1 MRATVPLRKIQTG
14 VAAGIAAGIGLAMV
28 PVSLGV
34 IAAPAAAQALYSD
47 SFQFLKLVKDRDG
60 EKVTNILDTPGQTIV
75 NTRDLTTGETAV
87 HIVAQRRDAIW
98 IKFLTDR
105 GANPNI
111 ADAKGVT
118 PIMISANLGHIDGVE
133 ALIKAGARVDVAST
147 AGETPLMGAVH
158 RRDIALVRLFL
169 ENGADPDRND
179 NSGRSARDYAELM
192 GSKRLMDEFIAADE
206 ARAGNGEPQT
216 YGPSF

>member
-1 MRATVPLRKIQTG
+1 MGTMT
-14 VAAGIAAGIGLAMV
+14 GIAVGIGLALA
-28 PVSLGV
+28 PASLAIVS
-34 IAAPAAAQALYSD
+34 APAAAQALYSD
-47 SFQFLKLVKDRDG
+47 SFQFLKLVRDRDG
-60 EKVTNILDTPGQTIV
+60 EKVTNILDTPGQTII

-87 HIVAQRRDAIW
+87 HIVAQRRDAVW

-118 PIMISANLGHIDGVE
+118 PLMISANLGHIDGVE
-133 ALIKAGARVDVAST
+133 ALLDAGARVDVASS

-158 RRDIALVRLFL
+158 RRDIALVRLLL
-169 ENGADPDRND
+169 EKGADPDRND
-179 NSGRSARDYAELM
+179 NSGRSARDYVELM
-192 GSKRLMDEFIAADE
+192 GSKRLMDEFVAADE